1 MCKSLESKSALMF
14 VYHLMCWECWETL
27 LLMRVNPNHHDTVL
41 WSNSLTVS
49 NEALY
54 IHPRALELS
63 TKDRMCNPDPSC
75 WMVRYIDFSYAIN
88 SSRFSLKTPWTSG
101 GMYWRHARPLLLY
114 LPMPYFH
121 ESEQSVTVG

>member
-27 LLMRVNPNHHDTVL
+27 LLMRFNPNHHDTVL
-41 WSNSLTVS
+41 WINSLTVS

-54 IHPRALELS
+54 IHNRALELS
-63 TKDRMCNPDPSC
+63 TKDMMCNPDPSC

-88 SSRFSLKTPWTSG
+88 SSRFSVKTLFNSG
-101 GMYWRHARPLLLY
+101 GMYYRHASHLLL
-114 LPMPYFH
+114 
-121 ESEQSVTVG
+121 